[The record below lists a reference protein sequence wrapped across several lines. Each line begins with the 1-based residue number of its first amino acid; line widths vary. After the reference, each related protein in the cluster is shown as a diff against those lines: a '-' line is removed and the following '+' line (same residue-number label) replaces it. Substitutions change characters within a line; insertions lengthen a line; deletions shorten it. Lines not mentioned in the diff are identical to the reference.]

1 MKNPKPSSKKSSPDV
16 RSERAKLRLSSAA
29 EADLE
34 GIDAYSFEQFGEDIA
49 DAYMRG
55 FDELFDL
62 LRHHPKAG
70 VAAPDLGKGIRKL
83 THRQHRIFYTADGD
97 MVFIARIVHYAMD
110 AKRALKGVER

>member
-1 MKNPKPSSKKSSPDV
+1 MKSQKTSSKKLLLDV
-16 RSERAKLRLSSAA
+16 RREHAKLRLSSSA
-29 EADLE
+29 EADLD

-62 LRHHPKAG
+62 LRRHPNAG

-83 THRQHRIFYTADGD
+83 THRQHRIFYTVDGD
-97 MVFIARIVHYAMD
+97 LVFVARIVHHAMD
-110 AKRALKGVER
+110 SKRALKGMER